1 MKDLQ
6 RPILSAL
13 RFVRLLIR
21 AQHAAPLLLLL
32 AVPARAAVDPFYQ
45 TLLRDG
51 QHAYDR
57 KDYPAAAHDLRLAC
71 FGMLDEPRQLA
82 DCLARLALAQDRL
95 NDVEAFRDTF
105 QRLVEIE
112 ERFKAYSQAELA
124 PELRAGL
131 EQRLAARIPAATL
144 AGAPAFRSTMP
155 AKPGPTAI
163 AKAEPPKKEAAKR
176 ETAKKE
182 PAGKET
188 ATKPEPGR
196 AAGQSAAPANGSAAT
211 APAPPAANGA
221 AGNAAAGKSPAPPT
235 AVASPPADPSAPKP
249 LTDAERGKLEQARRI
264 LSEQRSA
271 RELQQAY
278 QLAREVADV
287 HPEAKE
293 AQHLAAEG
301 AYRISRW
308 SDAATYFRR
317 GGDPGEGEPERLF
330 YMAVALYE
338 SGDRTGAAAALKRSL
353 VNLQRTP
360 YVDAYAKKILG
371 Q

>member
-1 MKDLQ
+1 MKH
-6 RPILSAL
+6 LSL
-13 RFVRLLIR
+13 SST
-21 AQHAAPLLLLL
+21 LLLLL
-32 AVPARAAVDPFYQ
+32 AASPARAAIDPFYQ

-57 KDYPAAAHDLRLAC
+57 KDYQAAAHDLRLAC

-82 DCLARLALAQDRL
+82 DCLVRLALAQDRL
-95 NDVEAFRDTF
+95 NDLEAFRDTF

-144 AGAPAFRSTMP
+144 AGAPAFRSTIP
-155 AKPGPTAI
+155 AKPGPAAV
-163 AKAEPPKKEAAKR
+163 AKAEPPKKEPAKR
-176 ETAKKE
+176 ETVRKE
-182 PAGKET
+182 PAGKDT
-188 ATKPEPGR
+188 GKPAPSR
-196 AAGQSAAPANGSAAT
+196 AAGQPAAPANGSAA
-211 APAPPAANGA
+211 AEP
-221 AGNAAAGKSPAPPT
+221 GKSQEPQT
-235 AVASPPADPSAPKP
+235 AAVPPPADPTAPKP

-264 LSEQRSA
+264 LAEQRSA
-271 RELQQAY
+271 RELRQAY

-317 GGDPGEGEPERLF
+317 GGDPGEDEPERLF

-353 VNLQRTP
+353 ANLQRTP